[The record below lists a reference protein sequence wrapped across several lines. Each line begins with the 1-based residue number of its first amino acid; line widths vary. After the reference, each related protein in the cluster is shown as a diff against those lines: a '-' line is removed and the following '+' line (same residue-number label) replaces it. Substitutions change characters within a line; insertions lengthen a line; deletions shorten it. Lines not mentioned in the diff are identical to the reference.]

1 MKVLTLGRRRRKLEQ
16 VDHVRLVH
24 ACTAQTHAPII
35 PLDRNEATRELLAYR
50 AGRQRELSDRSRAFT
65 TLEGSIDPSAFC
77 LTRGT
82 AFLILRPPRF
92 GRRRSHEVRVCPPV
106 MQCGRSTSI
115 VGPHAYAHWSGRTRH
130 HPHATEVLLA

>member
-1 MKVLTLGRRRRKLEQ
+1 MKILTLGGRRLKKKK

-65 TLEGSIDPSAFC
+65 TLEGSIDPSSFC
-77 LTRGT
+77 LARG
-82 AFLILRPPRF
+82 AALFILRPPRF
-92 GRRRSHEVRVCPPV
+92 GRRRSHE
-106 MQCGRSTSI
+106 
-115 VGPHAYAHWSGRTRH
+115 
-130 HPHATEVLLA
+130 